1 MADEYKKTLTI
12 NVKPELD
19 KASAEKIQ
27 KELSSTT
34 SHIDTEDI
42 NKFKDVKES
51 NYIKEIVKILT
62 DIKKEVGKIS
72 SGGGKKSDNGDGDDG
87 KDKESKEEKDKRSKK
102 VMESSLTTSQKI
114 KKSLTD
120 FGNSFTGQLKG
131 TFLQGAQSFSALIG
145 TKLAQVSLDALDK
158 LKALF
163 EDAWNDL
170 KNVINSSIENSG
182 RFNATT
188 SSLYAQ
194 YGITGANAYAL
205 QGALKE
211 TGYGDI
217 ETLLNNPWTLTPEIQ
232 ENLKD
237 WFELYKEQYESS
249 KELSDAYQE
258 FEIEFQKAQ
267 MEIKNSIIDFIV
279 ENKDLII
286 GALNA
291 ILTIMNGINDIIEFV
306 SGRSGSEKRDAA
318 YDIISSSGNTVNSTF
333 TMNNTYN
340 GIGEKDATWIAN
352 TNSLAYAQIKK
363 ANL

>member
-19 KASAEKIQ
+19 RASAEKIQ
-27 KELSSTT
+27 EELSSVT
-34 SHIDTEDI
+34 SKVDVENI

-51 NYIKEIVKILT
+51 DYGKEIVKILN
-62 DIKKEVGKIS
+62 DIKKELGGT
-72 SGGGKKSDNGDGDDG
+72 SGGGDD
-87 KDKESKEEKDKRSKK
+87 KDKKTPNDSPDVVEKRGKRFTALAKQAVSK
-102 VMESSLTTSQKI
+102 
-114 KKSLTD
+114 
-120 FGNSFTGQLKG
+120 LKE
-131 TFLQGAQSFSALIG
+131 LLSD
-145 TKLAQVSLDALDK
+145 VLDK
-158 LKALF
+158 LQEIF
-163 EDAWNDL
+163 EDARNDL
-170 KNVINSSIENSG
+170 KGVINSSIENSG
-182 RFNATT
+182 RFNAVT

-211 TGYGDI
+211 TGYGNI

-232 ENLKD
+232 ENLKE
-237 WFELYKEQYESS
+237 WFKLYKEQYESS

-291 ILTIMNGINDIIEFV
+291 ILSIMDGINDIIEVV
-306 SGRSGSEKRDAA
+306 SGRSENERRDAA
-318 YDIISSSGNTVNSTF
+318 YDIISSTGNTVSSTF

-363 ANL
+363 ANS

>member
-1 MADEYKKTLTI
+1 MADEYKKTLVI

-27 KELSSTT
+27 EELSSTT
-34 SHIDTEDI
+34 SRIDVEDI

-51 NYIKEIVKILT
+51 DYIKEIVKILT
-62 DIKKEVGKIS
+62 DIKKEVSGIS
-72 SGGGKKSDNGDGDDG
+72 AGGDKKSDSGDSK
-87 KDKESKEEKDKRSKK
+87 KDKESSEEKNKRSKK
-102 VMESSLTTSQKI
+102 VMENSLASFQKI
-114 KKSLTD
+114 KKSFTD

-131 TFLQGAQSFSALIG
+131 AFLQGAQSFSSLIG
-145 TKLAQVSLDALDK
+145 VKLAGVLLDAINN

-194 YGITGANAYAL
+194 YGITGENAYAL

-217 ETLLNNPWTLTPEIQ
+217 DTLLNNPWTLTPEIQ

-237 WFELYKEQYESS
+237 WFELYKEQYKSS

-267 MEIKNSIIDFIV
+267 MEIKNSLIDFIV

-291 ILTIMNGINDIIEFV
+291 ILNIMNGINEIIEFV
-306 SGRSGSEKRDAA
+306 GGRGESERRDAA
-318 YDIISSSGNTVNSTF
+318 YDIISSSGNTISSTF

-340 GIGEKDATWIAN
+340 GIGEKDATRIAN

>member
-19 KASAEKIQ
+19 RASAEKIQ
-27 KELSSTT
+27 AELSSAT
-34 SHIDTEDI
+34 SRVDVESI

-51 NYIKEIVKILT
+51 DYGKEIVKILN
-62 DIKKEVGKIS
+62 DIKKEIS
-72 SGGGKKSDNGDGDDG
+72 GISGGGGNKDRKTPNGGND
-87 KDKESKEEKDKRSKK
+87 KDKKIPNDLPDIVEKRGK
-102 VMESSLTTSQKI
+102 
-114 KKSLTD
+114 
-120 FGNSFTGQLKG
+120 NFTGLAKQAVIKLKE
-131 TFLQGAQSFSALIG
+131 LLNN
-145 TKLAQVSLDALDK
+145 VLDK
-158 LKALF
+158 LKEIF

-205 QGALKE
+205 QGALRE
-211 TGYGDI
+211 TGYGSI

-232 ENLKD
+232 ENLKE
-237 WFELYKEQYESS
+237 WFKLYKEQYESS

-291 ILTIMNGINDIIEFV
+291 ILSIMDGINDIIEVV
-306 SGRSGSEKRDAA
+306 SGRSESERRDAA

-363 ANL
+363 ANS